1 MKEKEK
7 NEKKRER
14 ERERERDKID
24 WISPLEFTIKI
35 SKCNRILT
43 KFPRPVL
50 WGS

>member
-7 NEKKRER
+7 KRKR
-14 ERERERDKID
+14 KRERDKID

-50 WGS
+50 